1 MNRRSHFTILSVLTI
16 AGLLA
21 ENLLYFPLS
30 VPYMKVL
37 AGGTPLL
44 DMRLGYTPGAAYHL
58 LDVLGPTGRRSYLK
72 LLWGIDL
79 ILPSLF
85 GLFLSA
91 AIRRGGFRPWK
102 AVPLLG
108 SACDY
113 AENGAITI
121 LLMNY
126 PMREH
131 VVAQFA
137 SILTLAKFVFYTSGV
152 FLAIAGVFARS
163 RKTAPAQYG
172 APT

>member
-1 MNRRSHFTILSVLTI
+1 MRQPSHFTILSVLTI
-16 AGLLA
+16 GVLLA

-44 DMRLGYTPGAAYHL
+44 DMRLSYTPGAAYHL
-58 LDVLGPTGRRSYLK
+58 LDVLGPTGRSSYLK

-85 GLFLSA
+85 GFFLSS
-91 AIRRGGFRPWK
+91 AIRRGGFRAWR

-113 AENGAITI
+113 AENGAITV
-121 LLMNY
+121 LLVHY
-126 PMREH
+126 PMQEPAL
-131 VVAQFA
+131 AQFA

-152 FLAIAGVFARS
+152 FLALAGVFARS
-163 RKTAPAQYG
+163 RKTAPAH
-172 APT
+172 